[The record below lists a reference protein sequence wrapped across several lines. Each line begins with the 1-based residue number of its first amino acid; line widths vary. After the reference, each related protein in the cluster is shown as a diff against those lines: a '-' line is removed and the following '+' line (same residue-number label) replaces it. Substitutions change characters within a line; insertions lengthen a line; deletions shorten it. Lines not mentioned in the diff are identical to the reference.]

1 MNKQSKKTVLISGGA
16 GKMGTLIIDYLS
28 SQDNYEIIGIYDP
41 SYTQSDYPS
50 IENIDD
56 NYPDYILEF
65 SPASAVNENLQK
77 WIKTT
82 SNLIIGSSG
91 ISKETLSV
99 LKTLDQKRK
108 VVVIPN
114 FSIGAAYQK
123 LLSIALSKNF
133 KNINIIER
141 HHINKQDAPSGT
153 SSDLASS
160 IFEISSNKIDG
171 HDGEHNNVNGINIY
185 SERGEEFLA
194 EQIVNFE
201 SEYESISLEHIVN
214 DRSAYLYGVSLVFD
228 EIDNLNNFTHGLE
241 TILAQ
246 KISILS

>member
-16 GKMGTLIIDYLS
+16 GNMGTLVVDYLE
-28 SQDNYEIIGIYDP
+28 SQDNFEIFGICDPNYE
-41 SYTQSDYPS
+41 STDYPS
-50 IENIDD
+50 IDNLENKH
-56 NYPDYILEF
+56 PDYILEF
-65 SPASAVNENLQK
+65 SPASAINENLLK
-77 WIKTT
+77 WINTT
-82 SNLIIGSSG
+82 SNLIVGSSG
-91 ISKETLSV
+91 ISEDTLGL
-99 LKTLDQKRK
+99 LKTLNHNRK

-133 KNINIIER
+133 KNINIIEK
-141 HHINKQDAPSGT
+141 HHINKQDSPSGT

-160 IFEISSNKIDG
+160 LFNITSSKIED
-171 HDGEHNNVNGINIY
+171 HIGEHNNVNGINIY

-194 EQIVNFE
+194 EQIVNFA
-201 SEYESISLEHIVN
+201 SEYETISLEHTVN
-214 DRSAYLYGVSLVFD
+214 DRAAYLYGISLVFD
-228 EIDNLNNFTHGLE
+228 EFDNLPNFTLGLE